1 MEGKLKKPNGKKRE
15 RMLFILKTEN
25 KDVVEMGLKPF
36 EVPFFNYW
44 VDHQ

>member
-1 MEGKLKKPNGKKRE
+1 MEGKLKKRNEKTE

-36 EVPFFNYW
+36 EVPFFNYC